1 MALSLQQVLK
11 QTQKLIM
18 TPQMQQSIQLLQ
30 LNALELE
37 QMIHTEM
44 MENPFLELSDDEE
57 ALRTEPKDSA
67 VEADFDPASVVD
79 SGLSDEQKRADS
91 SSLSAVDDE
100 GYDERRAPV
109 TSTDPYEPPPSD
121 DAVATASAPEGEA
134 PPATDFETFGQND
147 VDWDDQ
153 FGDSDTS
160 AYASTRE
167 DAEDHDF
174 TTYTAISE
182 GLYESLMRQLKLS
195 VLEGR
200 ALEVGEFLV
209 GNLDESGL
217 LDCSLENIARLL
229 GYPPDLVDIKGA
241 SNSEDVLRGL
251 LVKLHGSDSAEHNR
265 ELNRKQ
271 LVAKVVG
278 ALIHRT
284 PDECMA
290 MSRKQWLTALIA
302 RRLKRPYREVAAEP
316 TTELMLDAVAVRM
329 KTDRETVFEALEVI
343 QDFEP
348 TGVGARDLAEC
359 LRLQCEE
366 RNIRNRL
373 LYRILDEHLT
383 DLQQK
388 RFREIAKALDTTEAK
403 VQEVFH
409 IVATLDPRPG
419 KNLTKDTPRYIIP
432 DVFVKK
438 VDDKYMYF
446 LHEGDAG
453 KLRIASSYRKMLK
466 GRRAAKFA
474 EQVALEA
481 GDAHLNGTAAL
492 EGANGFEAAHGVGA
506 AANGIAME
514 TVEAPPLDDRENP
527 ADYAHEKYKNAVWL
541 IKNIEKRK
549 STVLRVTEAIM
560 NYQKDFLDKGIEH
573 LHPLTLRNIAEVVGM
588 HESTI
593 ARVTTQKYVETPR
606 GVFSLKFFFSSGLE
620 TDSGE
625 DASSRSIKE
634 LITQM
639 IGAENVKRPLSDQKI
654 ADMLKDRGIQIARR
668 TVAKYREQLKILPAK
683 LRKQVT

>member
-1 MALSLQQVLK
+1 MAISLQQVLK

-44 MENPFLELSDDEE
+44 MENPFLELTEDEE
-57 ALRTEPKDSA
+57 ALRSEAKEP
-67 VEADFDPASVVD
+67 EAEFEAPAGD
-79 SGLSDEQKRADS
+79 SGLSDEQRRVEAS
-91 SSLSAVDDE
+91 TTSATEDDGFE
-100 GYDERRAPV
+100 DRRAPLA
-109 TSTDPYEPPPSD
+109 STDPYEAPATE
-121 DAVATASAPEGEA
+121 DAIAPAAAAEGEA
-134 PPATDFETFGQND
+134 PADFETFGQSD

-160 AYASTRE
+160 AYASTKE
-167 DAEDHDF
+167 DSEDHDF

-182 GLYESLMRQLKLS
+182 GLYDSLMRQLKLS

-200 ALEVGEFLV
+200 ALEVGDFLV

-241 SNSEDVLRGL
+241 SNSEEVLRGL
-251 LVKLHGSDSAEHNR
+251 LVKLHGTGQAEHYR

-271 LVAKVVG
+271 LVASVVG
-278 ALIHRT
+278 ALIHRS

-290 MSRKQWLTALIA
+290 MGRKQWLAALIA
-302 RRLKRPYREVAAEP
+302 RRLKRPYREVVATP
-316 TTELMLDAVAVRM
+316 NTELMLDAVAMRM
-329 KTDRETVFEALEVI
+329 KVDRELVYEALEVI

-366 RNIRNRL
+366 QGIRNRL
-373 LYRILDEHLT
+373 LYRILDDHLS

-409 IVATLDPRPG
+409 IVSRLDPRPG

-432 DVFVKK
+432 DVYVKK
-438 VDDKYMYF
+438 VDEKYMYF

-466 GRRAAKFA
+466 GRRAAKYA

-481 GDAHLNGTAAL
+481 GTATLDLPEAAEEALLLNGANSVNGTAA
-492 EGANGFEAAHGVGA
+492 V
-506 AANGIAME
+506 AME
-514 TVEAPPLDDRENP
+514 TVEAPPVA
-527 ADYAHEKYKNAVWL
+527 ADGPDGSTEYAHEKYKNAVWL

-634 LITQM
+634 LITQV

-683 LRKQVT
+683 LRKQVN

>member
-1 MALSLQQVLK
+1 
-11 QTQKLIM
+11 
-18 TPQMQQSIQLLQ
+18 
-30 LNALELE
+30 
-37 QMIHTEM
+37 
-44 MENPFLELSDDEE
+44 
-57 ALRTEPKDSA
+57 
-67 VEADFDPASVVD
+67 
-79 SGLSDEQKRADS
+79 
-91 SSLSAVDDE
+91 
-100 GYDERRAPV
+100 
-109 TSTDPYEPPPSD
+109 
-121 DAVATASAPEGEA
+121 
-134 PPATDFETFGQND
+134 
-147 VDWDDQ
+147 
-153 FGDSDTS
+153 
-160 AYASTRE
+160 
-167 DAEDHDF
+167 
-174 TTYTAISE
+174 
-182 GLYESLMRQLKLS
+182 
-195 VLEGR
+195 
-200 ALEVGEFLV
+200 
-209 GNLDESGL
+209 
-217 LDCSLENIARLL
+217 
-229 GYPPDLVDIKGA
+229 
-241 SNSEDVLRGL
+241 
-251 LVKLHGSDSAEHNR
+251 
-265 ELNRKQ
+265 
-271 LVAKVVG
+271 
-278 ALIHRT
+278 
-284 PDECMA
+284 
-290 MSRKQWLTALIA
+290 
-302 RRLKRPYREVAAEP
+302 
-316 TTELMLDAVAVRM
+316 
-329 KTDRETVFEALEVI
+329 
-343 QDFEP
+343 
-348 TGVGARDLAEC
+348 VGARDLAEC

-366 RNIRNRL
+366 REIRNRL
-373 LYRILDEHLT
+373 LYRILDDHLS

-481 GDAHLNGTAAL
+481 GDAHLNGMAAL
-492 EGANGFEAAHGVGA
+492 ASGTNGFEAAHGVQG
-506 AANGIAME
+506 ANGVAME
-514 TVEAPPLDDRENP
+514 TLEAPPLDDRDNP

-683 LRKQVT
+683 LRKQVN